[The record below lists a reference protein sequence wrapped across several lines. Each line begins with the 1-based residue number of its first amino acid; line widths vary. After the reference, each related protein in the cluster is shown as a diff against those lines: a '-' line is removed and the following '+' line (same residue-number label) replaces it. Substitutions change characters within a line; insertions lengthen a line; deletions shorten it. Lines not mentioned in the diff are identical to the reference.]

1 MIRLRTVR
9 AKLVA
14 LASISVVVT
23 LIMLVVL
30 GWLMRTQLL
39 DEAASRVRSARRAY
53 IGDLDDRITI
63 LKLAATLLADNHD
76 IQRAIRDGDQAA
88 GAAEADAFLKL
99 YPDSDIVLLKKDGT
113 IVARVGCDGEGVAG
127 LRVVASALAGTPG
140 EGLSG
145 RGCGDERAPTYLA
158 ARPTDAG
165 AVVVG
170 FRFTGERLASTGK
183 KAGLELA
190 MVTARGK
197 VVHATPG
204 FPAGSESISLDE
216 RRMIDVGDRTFIVD
230 AFTDD
235 RLVSGRGSA
244 YRLVAARDVSRLKA
258 RLYRNLAIAL
268 AIVLAAGIVAIGWG
282 LRTARIM
289 SSALGRV
296 SGALV
301 RLKQQEYVKV
311 DGVRT
316 GDELE
321 DLAMG
326 FNAMVDGL
334 AERDKLK
341 TTFGKYMTEAV
352 VDHLMAGKVQ
362 LGGETLTATILF
374 SDIRSFTA
382 ISEKMDAKQLVAL
395 LNEYFT
401 EMVDVV
407 MREDGVVDKYIGDA
421 IMAVFGAPV
430 PKPGT
435 AVAAVRAA
443 IGMREALAALNTK
456 LLARGAKPIETGIGI
471 HTGELVA
478 GNIGSEKRMEYTVI
492 GDSVNLASRLESATK
507 ELGVAVLI
515 SQDTYE
521 LVKDHFELRPVKEI
535 TVKGREQPVMTYEV
549 LGAKVGAVG

>member
-1 MIRLRTVR
+1 MMRLRTVR
-9 AKLVA
+9 AKLVV

-23 LIMLVVL
+23 LIMVVVL
-30 GWLMRTQLL
+30 GWVMRTQLL
-39 DEAASRVRSARRAY
+39 DEANSRVRAARRAY
-53 IGDLDDRITI
+53 IGDLDDRVTI
-63 LKLAATLLADNHD
+63 LKLAATLLADNQD
-76 IQRAIRDGDQAA
+76 IQRAIRDGDPVV
-88 GAAEADAFLKL
+88 GTAEAKAFLEL
-99 YPDSDIVLLKKDGT
+99 YPDSDIVLLRKDGT
-113 IVARVGCDGEGVAG
+113 AVAHVGCDSDSVAG
-127 LRVVASALAGTPG
+127 LRLVVEALAGKPA

-145 RGCGDERAPTYLA
+145 RGCGSARAPTYLA

-170 FRFTGERLASTGK
+170 FRFTAERLVSTGK
-183 KAGLELA
+183 KAGIELA
-190 MVTARGK
+190 MVNHKGE

-204 FPAGSESISLDE
+204 FPAGGESISLDE
-216 RRMIDVGDRTFIVD
+216 RRMMDVGDKTFVVD

-235 RLVSGRGSA
+235 RLVSGRGNA
-244 YRLVAARDVSRLKA
+244 YRLVAARDVTRLKT
-258 RLYRNLAIAL
+258 RLYRNLGIAL
-268 AIVLAAGIVAIGWG
+268 AIVLAAGIVAIGFG
-282 LRTARIM
+282 MRSARIM
-289 SSALGRV
+289 SGALGRV
-296 SGALV
+296 SDALL

-321 DLAMG
+321 DLATG
-326 FNAMVDGL
+326 FNEMVDGL

-352 VDHLMAGKVQ
+352 AEHVMAGKVQ
-362 LGGETLTATILF
+362 LGGETFTATILF

-382 ISEKMDAKQLVAL
+382 TSEKMDAKQLVAL

-430 PKPGT
+430 RRSGA
-435 AVAAVRAA
+435 AVSAVRAA
-443 IGMREALAALNTK
+443 VGMREALVALNER
-456 LLARGAKPIETGIGI
+456 LVARGEKPIETGIGI
-471 HTGELVA
+471 HTGEVVA

-492 GDSVNLASRLESATK
+492 GDTVNLASRLEGATK

-515 SQDTYE
+515 SQDTYD
-521 LVKDHFELRPVKEI
+521 LVKDHFETRPVKEI

-549 LGAKVGAVG
+549 IGLKD

>member
-1 MIRLRTVR
+1 MVRLRTVR

-14 LASISVVVT
+14 LASVSVVVT

-30 GWLMRTQLL
+30 GWLMRMQLL
-39 DEAASRVRSARRAY
+39 DEANSRVRSARRAY

-63 LKLAATLLADNHD
+63 LKLAATLLADNPD
-76 IQRAIRDGDQAA
+76 IQRAIRDGDRAA
-88 GAAEADAFLKL
+88 GDAEAAAFLKL
-99 YPDSDIVLLKKDGT
+99 YPDSDIVLLQKNGT
-113 IVARVGCDGEGVAG
+113 AVAKIGCDGEGVAG
-127 LRVVASALAGTPG
+127 LRLVKEALAGNAA

-145 RGCGDERAPTYLA
+145 RGCGNERAPTYLA

-170 FRFTGERLASTGK
+170 FRFTPERLASTGK
-183 KAGLELA
+183 KASLELA
-190 MVTARGK
+190 LVNAKGE

-204 FPAGSESISLDE
+204 FPPGAESISLDE
-216 RRMIDVGDRTFIVD
+216 RRMVDVGDKTYVVD

-244 YRLVAARDVSRLKA
+244 YRLVAARDVTRLKA
-258 RLYRNLAIAL
+258 KLYRNLGIAF

-282 LRTARIM
+282 LRSARVM
-289 SSALGRV
+289 SGALGRV
-296 SGALV
+296 SGALS

-321 DLAMG
+321 DLATG
-326 FNAMVDGL
+326 FNEMVDGL

-341 TTFGKYMTEAV
+341 TTMGKYMTEAV
-352 VDHLMAGKVQ
+352 VEHVMAGKVQ
-362 LGGETLTATILF
+362 LGGETFTATILF

-382 ISEKMDAKQLVAL
+382 ISEKMDAKQLVGL

-407 MREDGVVDKYIGDA
+407 MDENGVVDKYIGDA

-430 PKPGT
+430 RNPDS
-435 AVAAVRAA
+435 AISAVRAA
-443 IGMREALAALNTK
+443 VGMRTALDALNKK
-456 LLARGAKPIETGIGI
+456 LVARGSKPIQTGIGI
-471 HTGELVA
+471 HTGEVVA

-549 LGAKVGAVG
+549 LGLE